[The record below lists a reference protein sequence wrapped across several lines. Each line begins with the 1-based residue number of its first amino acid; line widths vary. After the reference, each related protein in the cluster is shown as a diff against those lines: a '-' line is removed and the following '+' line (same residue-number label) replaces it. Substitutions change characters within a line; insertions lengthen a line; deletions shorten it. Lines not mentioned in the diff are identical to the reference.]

1 MKKTATINIL
11 MSCALSTVFF
21 GCTTK
26 GMIDKQNNYT
36 SVQYNHL
43 KSDGDFNITNKIRA
57 NDVLKKRKHINLS
70 TNKKM
75 SDILNDLSELNGRA
89 YMLDSSSVN
98 LDIPTTNSSDI
109 LKINDINSFRKYLED
124 TTNYTLEIIKNKYL
138 KNSIKIVRIYDK
150 KALSS
155 NFANMPFSITGKTSV
170 SDALLMLS
178 KQSGFN
184 VIFKDDLMMSENSAS
199 SLLDSQLGGSLG
211 GVSSGNTTKYFS
223 EENIYFS
230 GNNVSNFLNYIET
243 NFDVF
248 TEIDYYNKS
257 VIISKYKTKTFNV
270 FALNVEFSLSDA
282 KDMSSS
288 SEGSASTE
296 NTNAITTTTTIS
308 AVKVF
313 EENLKNILKE
323 DKFSRLV
330 FNKDSGQVVV
340 RATNSNM
347 KELEGIIQDY
357 NKIYSTQIK
366 IVIDAYEFVVNK
378 DFSLGTDLSIVS
390 EAFNG
395 ATGVLAD
402 VVLTATTAK
411 EGKTIDYIFNS
422 NNKFIR
428 YAKSNRYEQ
437 QFTNN
442 IPNLISI
449 MNNRDY
455 IKSIEST
462 TTSNTTTTT
471 STNMEI
477 GSLSNGVSITVL
489 PRVIGDKIVVKSEIK
504 VSDINSL
511 TSQTD
516 ANGNTVYMPDQDN
529 KTIPSYIILAN
540 GSKKLIGSYQNYQNV
555 DNYEG
560 IAPIEDFIIGGT
572 SGKKFIKKEI
582 IYVVSAQIV
591 K

>member
-1 MKKTATINIL
+1 MKKITTLNILISCTLATIL
-11 MSCALSTVFF
+11 L
-21 GCTTK
+21 GCTSK
-26 GMIDKQNNYT
+26 GMIDRQNNYT
-36 SVQYNHL
+36 NTQYNHL
-43 KSDGDFNITNKIRA
+43 QADGDSNITSKIRA
-57 NDVLKKRKHINLS
+57 NDIINKKSYINLS
-70 TNKKM
+70 TNKKIT
-75 SDILNDLSELNGRA
+75 DALSELGELNNRA
-89 YMLDSSSVN
+89 YMLDSSSIN
-98 LDIPTTNSSDI
+98 LDIPSTNSSDI
-109 LKINDINSFRKYLED
+109 LKISDINSFRKYLED
-124 TTNYTLEIIKNKYL
+124 TTNYTLEIVKNKYL

-184 VIFKDDLMMSENSAS
+184 VIYKDDLMMSESSAS
-199 SLLDSQLGGSLG
+199 SLLDSQLGGMG
-211 GVSSGNTTKYFS
+211 SGTSGTKYFS

-257 VIISKYKTKTFNV
+257 VIISKYKTKTYNV
-270 FALNVEFSLSDA
+270 FALNVEYSLSDA
-282 KDMSSS
+282 KDMTSGS
-288 SEGSASTE
+288 SESSTSSTE
-296 NTNAITTTTTIS
+296 NSSAMTTSSTLS

-323 DKFSRLV
+323 DKFSKLV
-330 FNKDSGQVVV
+330 FNKDSGQVVI

-347 KELEGIIQDY
+347 KELEQIIDDY

-366 IVIDAYEFVVNK
+366 IVIDSYEFVVNK

-390 EAFNG
+390 DAYNG
-395 ATGVLAD
+395 ATGALAD
-402 VVLTATTAK
+402 IVLTTTATR
-411 EGKTIDYIFNS
+411 GDKTLDYMFNS
-422 NNKFIR
+422 DNKFIR

-489 PRVIGDKIVVKSEIK
+489 PRVIGDKVVVKSEIK

-516 ANGNTVYMPDQDN
+516 ASGNTVYMPDQDN